1 MWFDPN
7 TVSFEDDPYRVYRRL
22 RDEFPVY
29 HHDDGQRSLWILS
42 RFDDVN
48 TVLEDWT
55 TFTSVNSTSNAL
67 DIPTLGGALEGRQL
81 ITTDPPY
88 HDDLRRTVKDHF
100 SPKRIQELEEQI
112 TAEVVTSLSR
122 LESQRAFDIAGG
134 FIWPLTLT
142 IISDIIGIPESDR
155 ASVLAW
161 YQELQYSEAGGRS
174 PETRDRYT
182 DYFDQLG
189 SERLSHPR
197 NDLMSDLMQAV
208 ERAEL
213 SRSDALVLCKDI
225 FEGGVDVPAN
235 LMANAVLALADHPD
249 QRAYLADPRVDRARI
264 RLGVEELARFDSPIQ
279 CIPRVSTTS
288 VSLHGVVIPCG
299 ATVLLLLGSANRDAR
314 RFEDPDT
321 LDVTRPRRRNL
332 AFGAGI
338 HFCVGAPLARLE
350 ASLALPKLLSA
361 LPRYEVMP
369 PVERP
374 RGDPVMRALLSLE
387 VAVVP

>member
-142 IISDIIGIPESDR
+142 IISDIAGIPESDR

-182 DYFDQLG
+182 
-189 SERLSHPR
+189 RLLRP
-197 NDLMSDLMQAV
+197 
-208 ERAEL
+208 
-213 SRSDALVLCKDI
+213 
-225 FEGGVDVPAN
+225 
-235 LMANAVLALADHPD
+235 
-249 QRAYLADPRVDRARI
+249 ARI
-264 RLGVEELARFDSPIQ
+264 
-279 CIPRVSTTS
+279 
-288 VSLHGVVIPCG
+288 G
-299 ATVLLLLGSANRDAR
+299 A
-314 RFEDPDT
+314 
-321 LDVTRPRRRNL
+321 
-332 AFGAGI
+332 
-338 HFCVGAPLARLE
+338 
-350 ASLALPKLLSA
+350 ALTPA
-361 LPRYEVMP
+361 
-369 PVERP
+369 
-374 RGDPVMRALLSLE
+374 
-387 VAVVP
+387 